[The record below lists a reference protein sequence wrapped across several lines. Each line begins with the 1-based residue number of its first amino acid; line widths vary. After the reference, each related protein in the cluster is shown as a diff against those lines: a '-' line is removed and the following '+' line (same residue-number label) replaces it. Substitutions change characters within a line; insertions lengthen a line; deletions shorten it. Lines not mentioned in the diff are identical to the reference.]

1 MSQGSTSS
9 TAVLAPF
16 APLSMPGK
24 GVFIVWSAAFAPAGF
39 GLPAQYFLGEWTAN
53 GKSADIGVWEPETGK
68 WRSICRTDTDITN
81 HLFVDPYRP
90 KVYLSGPKYLQE
102 IDRETLEVK
111 TLAELPRHY
120 TADFDA
126 QGRIWLMQT
135 RSLACYDPRDG
146 SLTHHKDVV
155 PDEFNF
161 PAGTHA
167 CNGLAPDGRVWFFQF
182 PKSGLSVYDP
192 VTKTTTVVWRPGDTK
207 GGVET
212 PVVIGNIVW
221 AGSVFVDAT
230 TLKLIEPP
238 FKVGGADGYHL
249 VMRTRWDRTPTR
261 HVDQGGKVIASHG
274 KTVGWLEVATGKFEP
289 IGVVPEMKF
298 QHRTLEYLGGSRF
311 ITMDGSRG
319 YQIDVAKQSVETVPL
334 GFVPEAVQSMYHW
347 TVGPDDCVYGS
358 GMSHD
363 LWRVDK
369 DGKSQNVGDPVQLY
383 GGELHAM
390 TNYKSKLFIAAYTD
404 VCISRVDTK
413 RPLGNF
419 GREME
424 NNPRLIHDSRPS
436 KASGQHR
443 PRGMVTGEDG
453 YIYLAS
459 CSDYCKRTEGAL
471 FIVNAETEQVEE
483 IIDPLIPG
491 EQLWP
496 LAVLSHRNEL
506 YAGTSEGTFVVF
518 DTQTRKIKKTH
529 KFADRPGVE
538 DGKMTSAMIK
548 IGGIRYMEAI
558 GDLVVGN
565 RFGGLYPMW
574 VYNAATGEM
583 QEPIDHPLGRLFG
596 MWKWKKR
603 DSMVLRL
610 NGSLYE
616 MTKDRKISLLYPE
629 PFAGFGM
636 SEDSQGRLYIGDA
649 TTVYRESKPWVER

>member
-1 MSQGSTSS
+1 MTQNSES
-9 TAVLAPF
+9 PF
-16 APLSMPGK
+16 MPVSMPGK
-24 GVFIVWSAAFAPAGF
+24 GVFIIWSAAFAPAEF

-53 GKSADIGVWEPETGK
+53 GKNADIGVWEPESGK
-68 WRSICRTDTDITN
+68 WRSICRADTDITN

-102 IDRETLEVK
+102 IDRATLEVK
-111 TLAELPRHY
+111 TVAELPRHY

-155 PDEFNF
+155 PEEFNF

-167 CNGLAPDGRVWFFQF
+167 SNGLAPDGRVWFFQF

-192 VTKTTTVVWRPGDTK
+192 VAKETTVVWRPGVK
-207 GGVET
+207 GEGVET

-221 AGSVFVDAT
+221 AGNVFFDAT
-230 TLKLIEPP
+230 TLKQIEVP
-238 FKVGGADGYHL
+238 FKAGGEGGYTRI
-249 VMRTRWDRTPTR
+249 MRSRWDRTPTKHLVKDGR
-261 HVDQGGKVIASHG
+261 VMVKKGQEI
-274 KTVGWLEVATGKFEP
+274 GWLEVATGAFEV
-289 IGVVPEMKF
+289 IGEWVKLGF
-298 QHRTLEYLGGSRF
+298 DHRTVEYLGGKQF
-311 ITMDGSRG
+311 VTADGRQMYKVDLG
-319 YQIDVAKQSVETVPL
+319 THQVEAVPL

-347 TVGPDDCVYGS
+347 TVGPDDCIYGS

-363 LWRVDK
+363 LWRVGK

-390 TNYKSKLFIAAYTD
+390 TNYKEKLFIAAYTD
-404 VCISRVDTK
+404 VCISRVDTS
-413 RPLGNF
+413 RGTGNF
-419 GREME
+419 GRGME

-453 YIYLAS
+453 MIYLAS
-459 CSDYCKRTEGAL
+459 CSDYCQRTEGAL
-471 FIVNAETEQVEE
+471 FIVNGETEVVEE

-506 YAGTSEGTFVVF
+506 YGGTSEGTFVVF
-518 DTQTRKIKKTH
+518 DTKTRKVKKTH
-529 KFADRPGVE
+529 KFAPRPGVE

-548 IGGIRYMEAI
+548 IGGIRYMDTV

-565 RFGGLYPMW
+565 RFGGMYPTW

-603 DSMVLRL
+603 GTLVLRL

-616 MTKDRKISLLYPE
+616 MTADRKITLLYPE

-649 TTVYRESKPWVER
+649 TTVYREVKPWVER